1 MKISKLESRDLHFLK
16 LKVFFGLYIHILM
29 YLCTHIYRFILG
41 WYKSNRGFSLLNF
54 AIWYWS
60 TSLNKCGYIIHHFN
74 AHFSLCIF
82 ASDLLLPVCF
92 VCILDYRNDVRKKA
106 NLSDFLS
113 LKWVIKQQRQL
124 VTSTTRLSQE
134 LLWTVQWWFK
144 KFCKGD
150 ESLQYE
156 GCSGQPLEVDKDQ
169 WRAII
174 EANPLT
180 ISSEVAKELTVNHY
194 MVIWHLKQ
202 IEKWR
207 SSINGWLMS

>member
-1 MKISKLESRDLHFLK
+1 MKISKLESRDLHFFK
-16 LKVFFGLYIHILM
+16 TESFFGLYLHILM

-41 WYKSNRGFSLLNF
+41 WCKSNRGFSLLNF
-54 AIWYWS
+54 TIWYWN
-60 TSLNKCGYIIHHFN
+60 TSLNKCGYIIHHFD

-82 ASDLLLPVCF
+82 ASNLLLPVCF
-92 VCILDYRNDVRKKA
+92 VCILDYRNDVRKKSKFERFL
-106 NLSDFLS
+106 NLS

-124 VTSTTRLSQE
+124 ITSTTHLSQE
-134 LLWTVQWWFK
+134 LLWMVQWWFS
-144 KFCKGD
+144 KFCKGE

-156 GCSGQPLEVDKDQ
+156 ECSGRPLEVDKDQ
-169 WRAII
+169 WRAIT

-202 IEKWR
+202 IGKWKAQ
-207 SSINGWLMS
+207 